1 MRGEPSG
8 GTYKLGK
15 RSAALL
21 VTTLTL
27 ALSFAVA
34 TPAFAKGGHGGGG
47 AGGGS
52 SVSLVLVDP
61 SSDGMA
67 HSGQQVTFAVATSA
81 TASPFVS
88 LNCYQGSVWVY
99 TASAGF
105 FAAYPWSQDFT
116 LSSTSW
122 TGGAA
127 DCTARLY
134 SSRDGTRTTTLATMD
149 FHVYP

>member
-1 MRGEPSG
+1 MP
-8 GTYKLGK
+8 K
-15 RSAALL
+15 RSIAFFVAALA
-21 VTTLTL
+21 L
-27 ALSFAVA
+27 ALSLSVA

-47 AGGGS
+47 NGGS
-52 SVSLVLVDP
+52 SLSLVLVD
-61 SSDGMA
+61 SLDGMP

-105 FAAYPWSQDFT
+105 FAAYPWSQNFT
-116 LSSTSW
+116 LSSTPW

>member
-1 MRGEPSG
+1 LER
-8 GTYKLGK
+8 
-15 RSAALL
+15 RSTGLVAAA
-21 VTTLTL
+21 LTL
-27 ALSFAVA
+27 ALSLSFA

-47 AGGGS
+47 GGS
-52 SVSLVLVDP
+52 GSTVSLVLVD
-61 SSDGMA
+61 SVDGMA
-67 HSGQQVTFAVATSA
+67 HTGQLVTFAVTTSA

-88 LNCYQGSVWVY
+88 LNCYQGGVWVY

-105 FAAYPWSQDFT
+105 FAAYPWSKNFT

-122 TGGAA
+122 TGGDA

-134 SSRDGTRTTTLATMD
+134 SSRDGTRTTTLATTS

>member
-1 MRGEPSG
+1 MPR
-8 GTYKLGK
+8 
-15 RSAALL
+15 RSIALFVAVL
-21 VTTLTL
+21 ALAL
-27 ALSFAVA
+27 ALSLSVA

-47 AGGGS
+47 NGGS
-52 SVSLVLVDP
+52 SLSLVLVD
-61 SSDGMA
+61 SLDGMA

>member
-1 MRGEPSG
+1 VRGESSG

-15 RSAALL
+15 RSTALV
-21 VTTLTL
+21 VTALTL
-27 ALSFAVA
+27 ALSLSVA

-47 AGGGS
+47 SSGS
-52 SVSLVLVDP
+52 SVSLVLVD
-61 SSDGMA
+61 SLDGLA
-67 HSGQQVTFAVATSA
+67 HTGQLVTFTVTTSA

-88 LNCYQGSVWVY
+88 LNCYQGGVWVY

-105 FAAYPWSQDFT
+105 FAAYPWSRNFT
-116 LSSTSW
+116 LSSMSW
-122 TGGAA
+122 TGGDA

-134 SSRDGTRTTTLATMD
+134 SSRDGTRTTTLATSS